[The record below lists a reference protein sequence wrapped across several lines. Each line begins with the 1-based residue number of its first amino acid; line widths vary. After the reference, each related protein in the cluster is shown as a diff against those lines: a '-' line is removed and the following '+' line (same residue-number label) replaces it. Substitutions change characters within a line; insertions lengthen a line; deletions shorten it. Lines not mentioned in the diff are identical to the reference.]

1 MPKKLIIVSFVF
13 PPASGIG
20 GRRWAKF
27 SKHLYRN
34 GYDFKV
40 ISNQIWKTE
49 QSNWDHDVE
58 KFQDR
63 VLRVASGYPRFLNKF
78 QQSFTDR
85 IFYKLSMWYVQGRT
99 KGNIFDRSIFWKP
112 ALQKAVEPL
121 IKKGYKTI
129 VVTCAPYHSAA
140 HLVALKSKYPEVEL
154 ILDLRDPWEVES
166 TLYGFAGL
174 REERKAWENKLQDF
188 AIRRADKVI
197 SVYESMTTKYQKR
210 YPNESGKFFTID
222 NGFDR
227 EDFTAKNEKPEPAND
242 QKRIQFLFAGSFY
255 QGAAHILEDFA
266 KSLSEIKSSSPEI
279 YNRMEFIFYG
289 RKSDFFDRI
298 LKGHESVAKHKGM
311 IPLKDVYQKI
321 AQSDFMMLFLLDEMN
336 YSLSTKFYEYISQNK
351 PVVVFARGGDAGR
364 FIEENKL
371 GYFANYGQ
379 MTEKLIK
386 LVRDSDNGVQFSPN
400 EQIDTNQF
408 EVAQLSKKLM
418 HIIES

>member
-40 ISNQIWKTE
+40 IANKIWKTE

-58 KFQDR
+58 KFHDR
-63 VLRVASGYPRFLNKF
+63 VKRVASGYPRFLDKF
-78 QQSFTDR
+78 QQSFTDK
-85 IFYKLSMWYVQGRT
+85 IFYKLSMWYLQIRT
-99 KGNIFDRSIFWKP
+99 KGNIFDRSVLWKT
-112 ALQKAVEPL
+112 ALHEAVEPL
-121 IKKGYKTI
+121 IHQGYKTI
-129 VVTCAPYHSAA
+129 VVNCAPYHSAA
-140 HLVALKSKYPEVEL
+140 HLAELKLKYPEIEL

-166 TLYGFAGL
+166 TLYGFSGL
-174 REERKAWENKLQDF
+174 SKERKAYEKKIQDY
-188 AIRRADKVI
+188 AIRGADKVI
-197 SVYESMTTKYQKR
+197 SVYKSMTIKYQKR
-210 YPNESGKFFTID
+210 YPDEAGKFFTID

-227 EDFTAKNEKPEPAND
+227 EDFTLGNKKPAQGD
-242 QKRIQFLFAGSFY
+242 KRDKIRFLFAGSFY

-266 KSLSEIKSSSPEI
+266 KSLSEIESSSPEI
-279 YNRMEFIFYG
+279 YERLEFIFHG
-289 RKSDFFDRI
+289 RKPAFFDQT

-311 IPLKDVYQKI
+311 ISLQAVYQKI

-351 PVVVFARGGDAGR
+351 PIVVFARGGDAGK
-364 FIEENKL
+364 FVEENRL

-379 MTEKLIK
+379 MTEKLIE
-386 LVRDSDNGVQFSPN
+386 LVRERDNGVQFSPN
-400 EQIDTNQF
+400 QQIDTDQF
-408 EVAQLSKKLM
+408 EVTQLSKRLM
-418 HIIES
+418 EIIES

>member
-40 ISNQIWKTE
+40 VANKIWKTE

-63 VLRVASGYPRFLNKF
+63 VIRVASGYPQFLNKF

-85 IFYKLSMWYVQGRT
+85 VFYKLSMWYLQVRT
-99 KGNIFDRSIFWKP
+99 NGNIFDRSILWKP
-112 ALQKAVEPL
+112 ALHNTVEPL
-121 IKKGYKTI
+121 IQQGYKTI
-129 VVTCAPYHSAA
+129 VVNCAPYHAAA
-140 HLVALKSKYPEVEL
+140 HLAELKSKYPEIEL

-166 TLYGFAGL
+166 TLYGFSSL
-174 REERKAWENKLQDF
+174 SEKRKAYENELQDF
-188 AIRRADKVI
+188 AIRNADKVI
-197 SVYESMTTKYQKR
+197 SVYESMTSKYQSR
-210 YPNESGKFFTID
+210 YPDEAGKFFTID

-227 EDFTAKNEKPEPAND
+227 EDFTVENEQSAPTDGHNKI
-242 QKRIQFLFAGSFY
+242 RFLFAGSFY

-266 KSLSEIKSSSPEI
+266 KSLSEIKSKSPET
-279 YNRMEFIFYG
+279 YKRLEFIFHG
-289 RKSDFFDRI
+289 KKPDFFDRT
-298 LKGHESVAKHKGM
+298 LKGHEAIAKHKGM
-311 IPLKDVYQKI
+311 IPLQDVYQKI
-321 AQSDFMMLFLLDEMN
+321 AHSDFMMLFLLDEMN

-351 PVVVFARGGDAGR
+351 PIVVFAKGGDAGR
-364 FIEENKL
+364 FVEDNKL

-379 MTEKLIK
+379 MTEKLIE
-386 LVRDSDNGVQFSPN
+386 LVRDRDNGVQFSPN
-400 EQIDTNQF
+400 QQIDTSQY
-408 EVAQLSKKLM
+408 EVTQLSKKLID
-418 HIIES
+418 IIES